1 MTKDLVLC
9 GSALSQ
15 DDKVSDSK
23 ILFLPQH
30 TRARSVLF
38 VVFHFCFKVSKT
50 SACIV
55 IPQRVME
62 KLAAKLNATISRYWN
77 PSVTHVIASTNEKG
91 ACTRTLKVLMGILNG
106 KWIINA
112 DCKLDCS
119 LLFTITKHKSSSLN
133 GSSLIVSTGMK
144 ASLEASQPVDEEQYE
159 IHIDTQGCQDG
170 PKTARLRAASN
181 VSLSYQKKN
190 KFNNVLL
197 RYLTLYFLCQS
208 RNQSSLTA

>member
-1 MTKDLVLC
+1 M
-9 GSALSQ
+9 
-15 DDKVSDSK
+15 
-23 ILFLPQH
+23 I
-30 TRARSVLF
+30 RSVLLRYSSYHNTQTRSLLF
-38 VVFHFCFKVSKT
+38 VGFHFCFKVSKT
-50 SACIV
+50 AACIV

-62 KLAAKLNATISRYWN
+62 KLAVKLNATISRYSN

-119 LLFTITKHKSSSLN
+119 LLFTITNNKSLYFH
-133 GSSLIVSTGMK
+133 GSTGNVSTGMK

-181 VSLSYQKKN
+181 VSTSYP
-190 KFNNVLL
+190 
-197 RYLTLYFLCQS
+197 
-208 RNQSSLTA
+208 